1 MDKLQKISKYADRIV
16 GSMIIATF
24 SIMIICCVLQVFT
37 RYVLNSSLSWTEELA
52 RYTFIWANLLA
63 ASFCIKTNSHARVTV
78 IFDALPTSIQR
89 IFISVTQVLIMG
101 MAGVMI
107 VQGLKLAA
115 MTQNQLSPAIGLH
128 VSLVYL
134 AIPVSGIFIIFYTVI
149 NVINAVKGI
158 PEKEEKL

>member
-1 MDKLQKISKYADRIV
+1 MNKLQKISKYADRVV
-16 GSMIIATF
+16 GSMIIITF

-52 RYTFIWANLLA
+52 RYTFIWANLLG
-63 ASFCIKTNSHARVTV
+63 ASYCIRTNSHARVTV
-78 IFDALPTSIQR
+78 IFDALPSRIQR
-89 IFISVTQVLIMG
+89 IFILGTQALIMVV
-101 MAGVMI
+101 AVVMI
-107 VQGLKLAA
+107 VQGLKIAE
-115 MTQNQLSPAIGLH
+115 MTHNQLSAAMGLN

-134 AIPVSGIFIIFYTVI
+134 AIPVSGIFIIFYTII

>member
-63 ASFCIKTNSHARVTV
+63 ASYCIKSNSHARVTV
-78 IFDALPTSIQR
+78 LFDALPPGVKKIL
-89 IFISVTQVLIMG
+89 ISVTQLLIMG
-101 MAGVMI
+101 MATVMI
-107 VQGLKLAA
+107 VQGLKIAE
-115 MTQNQLSPAIGLH
+115 MTQNQLSPALGLH
-128 VSLVYL
+128 ISLVYL
-134 AIPVSGIFIIFYTVI
+134 AIPFSGIFIIFYTVI
-149 NVINAVKGI
+149 NVINAVKEI
-158 PEKEEKL
+158 PEREEKL